1 MRETWVWSD
10 VALLLS
16 DELLHF
22 CSQPIPSSFTCPW
35 SMFSFSSPQI
45 NLSLNLFPLKCQS
58 PFTLQPITFPKLP
71 SLLFF
76 FFSQFMESLS
86 TQSLK
91 PKTLQLSLSPSL
103 PYQVD
108 HPGLWPVELYFRN
121 ILWIH
126 FSAVSSLL
134 CFGSDHDHHPELLQ
148 QSRDT
153 SFYQASSILQPK
165 PLHLPHHATTRIIFL
180 KYESSWVI
188 PLLKLWL
195 CIAYRTEAKH
205 LGVALTA
212 HQSNSPSLTQGCC
225 HIDLPVVLCSVKP
238 HMSSYFGSSIWNA
251 LRLLENFYL
260 FFNAA

>member
-71 SLLFF
+71 SLLLF

-126 FSAVSSLL
+126 FSAVSSLFWL
-134 CFGSDHDHHPELLQ
+134 RPRS
-148 QSRDT
+148 
-153 SFYQASSILQPK
+153 
-165 PLHLPHHATTRIIFL
+165 
-180 KYESSWVI
+180 SSWT
-188 PLLKLWL
+188 
-195 CIAYRTEAKH
+195 IATITRHFFLPGIFHSAAQTSTPAPPCHHQDYLSEIWIQ
-205 LGVALTA
+205 LGHSSAQTLTL
-212 HQSNSPSLTQGCC
+212 HCL
-225 HIDLPVVLCSVKP
+225 
-238 HMSSYFGSSIWNA
+238 
-251 LRLLENFYL
+251 
-260 FFNAA
+260 

>member
-1 MRETWVWSD
+1 
-10 VALLLS
+10 
-16 DELLHF
+16 
-22 CSQPIPSSFTCPW
+22 
-35 SMFSFSSPQI
+35 
-45 NLSLNLFPLKCQS
+45 
-58 PFTLQPITFPKLP
+58 
-71 SLLFF
+71 
-76 FFSQFMESLS
+76 MESLS

-205 LGVALTA
+205 SGVALTA
-212 HQSNSPSLTQGCC
+212 HQSNSPSLTRGCC

-238 HMSSYFGSSIWNA
+238 HMSSYVGSSIWNA